1 MTLSKKQLQLRAK
14 ILETVYTLGPISR
27 IEIATKTGITPATT
41 SSITND
47 LIKENILLELG
58 EDEHDT
64 SVGRKKILLD
74 IQAKRFYYIGC
85 ELSEK
90 HFTFALGDNLGNIL
104 KEEKEIVTKQLIQE
118 KEINSLT
125 RH

>member
-41 SSITND
+41 SSITNE

-64 SVGRKKILLD
+64 SVGRKKNP
-74 IQAKRFYYIGC
+74 A
-85 ELSEK
+85 
-90 HFTFALGDNLGNIL
+90 
-104 KEEKEIVTKQLIQE
+104 
-118 KEINSLT
+118 
-125 RH
+125 RHSS

>member
-47 LIKENILLELG
+47 LIKENIL
-58 EDEHDT
+58 
-64 SVGRKKILLD
+64 
-74 IQAKRFYYIGC
+74 
-85 ELSEK
+85 
-90 HFTFALGDNLGNIL
+90 
-104 KEEKEIVTKQLIQE
+104 
-118 KEINSLT
+118 
-125 RH
+125 